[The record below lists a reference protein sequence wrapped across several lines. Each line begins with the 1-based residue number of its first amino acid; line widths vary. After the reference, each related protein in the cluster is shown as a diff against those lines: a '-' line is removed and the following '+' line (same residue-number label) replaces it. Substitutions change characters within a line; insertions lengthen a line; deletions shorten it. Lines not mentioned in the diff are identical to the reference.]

1 MDVIVPPIPEAYDE
15 YRATL
20 QAFISAHKPALTWK
34 QRTGVRV
41 PDSAADIALLR
52 RYVRDLHEA
61 GYRLDRFSVSSER
74 GDPHEQR
81 ILEQELG
88 AAGVPYI
95 LGNPLVA
102 GALRYFGTD
111 EQRAAYFP
119 PMARGEHIW
128 TQLFSEP
135 DAGSDLTSLQ
145 TRATMVDDEY
155 VVVGQKVWSTW
166 AQWADYGYLLARTEP
181 VEGAGG
187 ITAFILDMRSPGVD
201 VRPLREMT
209 GTTDFNEVF
218 FDEVRIPA
226 ANIIGAPGE
235 GWRVAGASLAEER
248 TGVGSAGGG
257 GGNDP
262 GQRLVRLARRTRR
275 QGRPAIEDG
284 AVRQQIGDLAA
295 RSRIQRH
302 LGQRIATKAM
312 RGQITPADA
321 PIAKIWFSELNLQ
334 TTEAALALLCPRSM
348 AVEGDEL
355 AEEDGRW
362 QDAFLYARAWT
373 IAGGSNEIMRN
384 LIAERGLG
392 LPREPRGQAQSESP
406 SPS

>member
-1 MDVIVPPIPEAYDE
+1 VDVIVPPIPAAYDE
-15 YRATL
+15 YRERL
-20 QAFISAHKPALTWK
+20 RAFIEAHRPVLEWK
-34 QRTGVRV
+34 QRTGLRV
-41 PDSAADIALLR
+41 PESAADVERLRGWTRALH
-52 RYVRDLHEA
+52 DA
-61 GYRLDRFSVSSER
+61 GYVLDRLSAER

-88 AAGVPYI
+88 AAGVPYV

-102 GALRYFGTD
+102 GALRHFGSD
-111 EQRAAYFP
+111 EQRAAYLP
-119 PMARGEHIW
+119 PMARGDHIW

-145 TRATMVDDEY
+145 TRAMREGDEY

-166 AQWADYGYLLARTEP
+166 AQWSDYGYLLARSEP
-181 VEGAGG
+181 VEGPAG
-187 ITAFILDMRSPGVD
+187 ISAFILDMRSPGID

-218 FDEVRIPA
+218 FDEVRVPA
-226 ANIIGAPGE
+226 SAMIGAPGE

-248 TGVGSAGGG
+248 SGLGGG
-257 GGNDP
+257 SGADP
-262 GQRLVRLARRTRR
+262 VQRLVEVARRHHRG
-275 QGRPAIEDG
+275 GRPAIDDG
-284 AVRQQIGDLAA
+284 AVRQQLGALAA

-302 LGQRIATKAM
+302 LGQRMATRAA
-312 RGQITPADA
+312 RGEITAVDA
-321 PIAKIWFSELNLQ
+321 PLSKIWFSELNLEIA
-334 TTEAALALLCPRSM
+334 EAALALLGPRSM

-355 AEEDGRW
+355 AYEDGRW

-392 LPREPRGQAQSESP
+392 LPREPRGQS
-406 SPS
+406 

>member
-1 MDVIVPPIPEAYDE
+1 MDVIVPPVPAAYDA

-20 QAFISAHKPALTWK
+20 RAFIDAHKPVLEWK
-34 QRTGVRV
+34 QRTGLRAPEHAGDV
-41 PDSAADIALLR
+41 ALLR
-52 RYVRDLHEA
+52 DYTRALYDA
-61 GYRLDRFSVSSER
+61 GYVLDRFSAEP
-74 GDPHEQR
+74 GDPYEQR

-88 AAGVPYI
+88 AAGIPHV
-95 LGNPLVA
+95 LGNPLVS
-102 GALRYFGTD
+102 GALRHFGTD
-111 EQRAAYFP
+111 EQRAAYLP
-119 PMARGEHIW
+119 PMARGDHIW

-145 TRATMVDDEY
+145 TRASRDGDDY

-166 AQWADYGYLLARTEP
+166 AQWSDFGYLLARTEP
-181 VEGAGG
+181 VEGPPG
-187 ITAFILDMRSPGVD
+187 ISAFILDMRSPGVD

-218 FDEVRIPA
+218 FDEVRVPA

-248 TGVGSAGGG
+248 TSVGGAGGA
-257 GGNDP
+257 NDP
-262 GQRLVRLARRTRR
+262 VRRLVDVARRHRR
-275 QGRPAIEDG
+275 GGQPAIADA

-295 RSRIQRH
+295 RARIQRH
-302 LGQRIATKAM
+302 LGQRMATKAAK
-312 RGQITPADA
+312 GQITAADA
-321 PIAKIWFSELNLQ
+321 PLAKIWFSELNLEIA
-334 TTEAALALLCPRSM
+334 EAALALQGARLM

-355 AEEDGRW
+355 AFEDGRW

-392 LPREPRGQAQSESP
+392 LPREPRGQS
-406 SPS
+406 

>member
-1 MDVIVPPIPEAYDE
+1 MDVIVPAIPGTYDGF
-15 YRATL
+15 RATL
-20 QAFISAHKPALTWK
+20 RAFIAEHKPTLAWK
-34 QRTGVRV
+34 QRTGLRV
-41 PDSAADIALLR
+41 PDRAADVELLR
-52 RYVRDLHEA
+52 TYVRAIHDA
-61 GYRLDRFSVSSER
+61 GYVLDRFSAEP

-81 ILEQELG
+81 ILEQELV
-88 AAGVPYI
+88 AAGVPHV

-102 GALRYFGTD
+102 GALKHFGTD
-111 EQRAAYFP
+111 EQRSTYLP
-119 PMARGEHIW
+119 PMARGDHIW

-145 TRATMVDDEY
+145 TRAGRDGDDF

-166 AQWADYGYLLARTEP
+166 AQLSDYGYLLARTEP
-181 VEGAGG
+181 VEGPAG
-187 ITAFILDMRSPGVD
+187 ISAFILDMRSPGVD

-218 FDEVRIPA
+218 FDEVRVPA
-226 ANIIGAPGE
+226 VNMIGAPGE

-248 TGVGSAGGG
+248 SNVGGAGGV
-257 GGNDP
+257 DP
-262 GQRLVRLARRTRR
+262 VQRLVGLARRHNRG
-275 QGRPAIEDG
+275 GRPAVEDG
-284 AVRQQIGDLAA
+284 AVRQQIGGFAA

-302 LGQRIATKAM
+302 LGQRMATKAM
-312 RGQITPADA
+312 KGQITAADA
-321 PIAKIWFSELNLQ
+321 PLAKIWFSELNLEMV
-334 TTEAALALLCPRSM
+334 EAALALQGARSM

-355 AEEDGRW
+355 TVEDGRW

-392 LPREPRGQAQSESP
+392 LPREPRGQS
-406 SPS
+406 

>member
-1 MDVIVPPIPEAYDE
+1 M
-15 YRATL
+15 
-20 QAFISAHKPALTWK
+20 
-34 QRTGVRV
+34 
-41 PDSAADIALLR
+41 ALLR
-52 RYVRDLHEA
+52 SYVRAIHDA
-61 GYRLDRFSVSSER
+61 GYVLDRFSTER

-88 AAGVPYI
+88 AAGVPHV

-102 GALRYFGTD
+102 GALKHFGTD
-111 EQRAAYFP
+111 EQRTTYLP
-119 PMARGEHIW
+119 PMARGDHIW

-145 TRATMVDDEY
+145 TRAGRDGDDY

-166 AQWADYGYLLARTEP
+166 AQWSDYGYLLARTEP
-181 VEGAGG
+181 VEGPAG
-187 ITAFILDMRSPGVD
+187 ISAFILDMRSPGVD

-218 FDEVRIPA
+218 FDEVRVPA
-226 ANIIGAPGE
+226 GNMIGAPGE

-248 TGVGSAGGG
+248 SSVGAGGA
-257 GGNDP
+257 DP
-262 GQRLVRLARRTRR
+262 VQRLVGLARRLNRG
-275 QGRPAIEDG
+275 GRPVMEDG
-284 AVRQQIGDLAA
+284 VVRQQIGGFAA

-302 LGQRIATKAM
+302 LGQRTATKAM
-312 RGQITPADA
+312 KGQITPADA
-321 PIAKIWFSELNLQ
+321 PLAKIWFSELNLEMV
-334 TTEAALALLCPRSM
+334 EAALALQGARSM

-392 LPREPRGQAQSESP
+392 LPVEPRGQS
-406 SPS
+406 